1 MVKCLRK
8 CKHTHTLLN
17 PVFTCRI
24 LPGSPV
30 LCCLCLVTQWSLTRW
45 PRGLLPARPL
55 CPRNSPG
62 KNTGVDIHAL
72 LQGIFPTQGS
82 NPGLPHCRQILSHQG
97 SPLILEWVAHPFSR
111 GSCWSRNPT
120 GVSCIATSLY
130 QLSFQG
136 AHRHQSAHQAPPS
149 MGFCRQEYWSGVP
162 FPSPMHE
169 SEKWKWSRSVVSDS

>member
-136 AHRHQSAHQAPPS
+136 ALLLLLSH
-149 MGFCRQEYWSGVP
+149 F
-162 FPSPMHE
+162 
-169 SEKWKWSRSVVSDS
+169 SRVGLCATP